1 MSTQQTSTVEAREPS
16 FPQDGPTPGTKP
28 RPAARGGGAT
38 AWRRRLLFAA
48 LPVVLIAGG
57 FAYATGGKLLSVENA
72 YVDMDK
78 VGASTDVAGT
88 VTQVE
93 VAENQKV
100 QAGQVLYR
108 LDAVPFRLA
117 LDRANGQLGVIANE
131 LTATQASYRDY
142 GAQVRQAAVDVSY
155 YQSERERQKEL
166 LAQHVA
172 SQAAFDSADRNLQGA
187 QQKAAAIREQLAGVA
202 AHLDGQ
208 PGESIERNPKY
219 LEARAQRDEAQRQ
232 LDHTVVRAPF
242 TGVVTGVAATAPGR
256 FLPAST
262 PAFYLVG
269 TERTWVEATPKETEL
284 TYVRV
289 GQPAVVKVDTYPGAS
304 WRGVVESISPAAAQE
319 FSLLPA
325 QNTSGNWVKVVQRIP
340 LRIRVRPDPRLP
352 PLRAGMSVVAQID
365 TGHARGL
372 PFFHPGARSSDT
384 RSSDTRGR

>member
-1 MSTQQTSTVEAREPS
+1 VSTQQTSNLEAREPS
-16 FPQDGPTPGTKP
+16 FPQDEPARRTK
-28 RPAARGGGAT
+28 RGAVARSSAT
-38 AWRRRLLFAA
+38 AWRRLLLFAA
-48 LPVVLIAGG
+48 LPVVLIVGAVAYAGG
-57 FAYATGGKLLSVENA
+57 GRILSVENA
-72 YVDMDK
+72 YVGMDK

-93 VAENQKV
+93 VSENQKV
-100 QAGQVLYR
+100 RAGQVLYR
-108 LDAVPFRLA
+108 LDAAPFRLA
-117 LDRANGQLGVIANE
+117 LDRADGQLGVIANE
-131 LTATQASYRDY
+131 LNATQASYRDY
-142 GAQVRQAAVDVSY
+142 LAQVRQAAVDVSY
-155 YQSERERQKEL
+155 YEAERQRQKEL
-166 LAQHVA
+166 LTQHVA
-172 SQAAFDSADRNLQGA
+172 SQAAFDAADRNLQAA

-219 LEARAQRDEAQRQ
+219 LESKAQRDEAQRQ
-232 LDHTVVRAPF
+232 LDHTIVRAPF
-242 TGVVTGVAATAPGR
+242 AGVVTGVASTAPGR

-262 PAFYLVG
+262 PAFFLVG
-269 TERTWVEATPKETEL
+269 TERTWVDATPKETEL
-284 TYVRV
+284 TNVRV

-340 LRIRVRPDPRLP
+340 LRIRVTPDSRLP

-372 PFFHPGARSSDT
+372 PFFHPGSQASNT
-384 RSSDTRGR
+384 GGR

>member
-1 MSTQQTSTVEAREPS
+1 VPTEQTSTLEAREPS
-16 FPQDGPTPGTKP
+16 FPQDEPVPNTKP
-28 RPAARGGGAT
+28 RPAARGDGAA

-48 LPVVLIAGG
+48 LPVVLVAGG
-57 FAYATGGKLLSVENA
+57 VAYATGGRVLSVENA

-78 VGASTDVAGT
+78 VGASTDIAGT

-93 VAENQKV
+93 VSENQKV

-108 LDAVPFRLA
+108 LDQAPFRLA
-117 LDRANGQLGVIANE
+117 LDRADGQLGVIANE
-131 LTATQASYRDY
+131 LAATQASYRDY
-142 GAQVRQAAVDVSY
+142 LAQVRQAAVDVSY
-155 YQSERERQKEL
+155 YQTERQRQQEL

-172 SQAAFDSADRNLQGA
+172 SLAAFEAADRNLQAA
-187 QQKAAAIREQLAGVA
+187 QQKSAAIREQLAGVA

-208 PGESIERNPKY
+208 PGESLERNPKY
-219 LEARAQRDEAQRQ
+219 LEAKAQRDEAQRQ

-242 TGVVTGVAATAPGR
+242 AGVVTGVGATAPGR

-284 TYVRV
+284 TYVRI

-340 LRIRVRPDPRLP
+340 LRVRVTPDPRLP

-365 TGHARGL
+365 TGRARGL
-372 PFFHPGARSSDT
+372 PFFNPGAGSFDA
-384 RSSDTRGR
+384 RGR

>member
-1 MSTQQTSTVEAREPS
+1 MPTQQTSTLEAREPS
-16 FPQDGPTPGTKP
+16 FPQDEPGPKIKP
-28 RPAARGGGAT
+28 RLAAGGGARP
-38 AWRRRLLFAA
+38 WRRRLLFAA
-48 LPVVLIAGG
+48 LPVVLVVGG
-57 FAYATGGKLLSVENA
+57 VAYANGGRVLSVENA
-72 YVDMDK
+72 YVGMAK

-93 VAENQKV
+93 VSENQKV
-100 QAGQVLYR
+100 QAGQILYR
-108 LDAVPFRLA
+108 LDQAPFRLA
-117 LDRANGQLGVIANE
+117 LDRAEGQLGEIANE
-131 LTATQASYRDY
+131 LTATQASYGDY
-142 GAQVRQAAVDVSY
+142 QAQVRQAAVDVSY
-155 YQSERERQKEL
+155 YQAERQRQKEL

-172 SQAAFDSADRNLQGA
+172 SLAAFDAADRNLQAA
-187 QQKAAAIREQLAGVA
+187 QQKAAAIRQQLAGVA
-202 AHLDGQ
+202 ARLDGK
-208 PGESIERNPKY
+208 PDESIERNPKY
-219 LEARAQRDEAQRQ
+219 LEAKAQRDEAQRQ

-242 TGVVTGVAATAPGR
+242 AGVVTGVAATAPGR

-269 TERTWVEATPKETEL
+269 TARTWVDATPKETEL

-340 LRIRVRPDPRLP
+340 MRIRVTPDPKLP
-352 PLRAGMSVVAQID
+352 PLRAGMSVVVEID

-372 PFFHPGARSSDT
+372 LFFHPGARSSDV
-384 RSSDTRGR
+384 RGR

>member
-1 MSTQQTSTVEAREPS
+1 MSTQQTSTLEARDSSLPQEEPV
-16 FPQDGPTPGTKP
+16 PRTKP
-28 RPAARGGGAT
+28 KPAAREGGAT

-57 FAYATGGKLLSVENA
+57 VAYAIGGRTLSIENA

-88 VTQVE
+88 VTRVE
-93 VAENQKV
+93 VSENQKV
-100 QAGQVLYR
+100 QAGQILYR
-108 LDAVPFRLA
+108 LDEAPFRLA
-117 LDRANGQLGVIANE
+117 LDRAEGQLGVITNE
-131 LTATQASYRDY
+131 LGATQASYGDY
-142 GAQVRQAAVDVSY
+142 LAQVRQAAVDVNY
-155 YQSERERQKEL
+155 YQTERQRQKEL

-172 SQAAFDSADRNLQGA
+172 SLAAFDTAEHNLQAA
-187 QQKAAAIREQLAGVA
+187 QQKAAAIRQQLAGVA
-202 AHLDGQ
+202 ARLDGA
-208 PGESIERNPKY
+208 PDEPIKRNPRY
-219 LEARAQRDEAQRQ
+219 LEAKAERDEAQRQ
-232 LDHTVVRAPF
+232 LNHTVARAPF
-242 TGVVTGVAATAPGR
+242 AGVVTGIAATAPGR

-289 GQPAVVKVDTYPGAS
+289 GQPAVVKVDTYPGVS

-340 LRIRVRPDPRLP
+340 MRIRVTPDPRLP

-384 RSSDTRGR
+384 SGR